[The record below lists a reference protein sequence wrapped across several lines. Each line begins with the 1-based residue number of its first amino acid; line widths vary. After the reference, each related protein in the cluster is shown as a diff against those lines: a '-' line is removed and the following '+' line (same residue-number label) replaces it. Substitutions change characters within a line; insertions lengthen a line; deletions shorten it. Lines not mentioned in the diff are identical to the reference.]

1 MDQGNVSGAVEGGG
15 GDSAPVSTEVSAPAA
30 AAEKKYK
37 LNVYGS
43 EVELSES
50 DLVREAQKGFAAD
63 KKWKE
68 ASELHNKAKPVL
80 DKLQA
85 GDLSFILESL
95 PKDKIRAF
103 AEDYLL
109 EQLEWDSLTPDQQEH
124 RELKRF
130 KEETD
135 RQRLSERERAEQDAK
150 AQAVNHWA
158 EKLDTEIADAITSS
172 GRKVTPR
179 TVKRMAEN
187 MLALLEK
194 QAPGEEF
201 RPVSAKDAFGSAIKE
216 LETDV
221 TDYIGG
227 LSLEQLTN
235 ILPKGFLDELRK
247 QDVDRAMKQNPT
259 YTKRQ
264 AAESI
269 PTTKKTSKITSTDD
283 YIKTLINKFGG

>member
-1 MDQGNVSGAVEGGG
+1 MDQGNVAVDGGGAVDGAVDGAA
-15 GDSAPVSTEVSAPAA
+15 APTPAPAA
-30 AAEKKYK
+30 EKRYK

-43 EVELSES
+43 EMDLSES

-68 ASELHNKAKPVL
+68 ASELHNKAKPML

-95 PKDKIRAF
+95 PKDKIRSF
-103 AEDYLL
+103 AEDFLL

-124 RELKRF
+124 RELRRF
-130 KEETD
+130 KDETD
-135 RQRLSERERAEQDAK
+135 RQRSGERERAEQDAK

-194 QAPGEEF
+194 QAPDQEF
-201 RPVSAKDAFGSAIKE
+201 RPVSAKDAFGSAFKE

-227 LSLEQLTN
+227 LTIEQLTN

-264 AAESI
+264 ASDNIPSI
-269 PTTKKTSKITSTDD
+269 KKTNKITSTDD

>member
-1 MDQGNVSGAVEGGG
+1 MDQGDVSGAVDGGG
-15 GDSAPVSTEVSAPAA
+15 LEAAPSEAPAPVV
-30 AAEKKYK
+30 AAEKRYK

-43 EVELSES
+43 EMDLSES

-68 ASELHNKAKPVL
+68 ASELHNKAKPML

-103 AEDYLL
+103 AEDFLL

-124 RELKRF
+124 RELRRF
-130 KEETD
+130 KDETD
-135 RQRLSERERAEQDAK
+135 RQRSGERERAEQDAK
-150 AQAVNHWA
+150 AQAVNQWA

-194 QAPGEEF
+194 QAPDQEF
-201 RPVSAKDAFGSAIKE
+201 RPVSAKDAFGSAFKE

-227 LSLEQLTN
+227 LTIEQLTN
-235 ILPKGFLDELRK
+235 ILPKGFLDGLRK

-264 AAESI
+264 APDSYQSI
-269 PTTKKTSKITSTDD
+269 KKTNKITSTDD